1 MDLFSLIRYYLI
13 FLTIFFLYMYN
24 TNATWYDNK
33 FIFYSA
39 TVYVPFLIFT
49 TSLITIV

>member
-1 MDLFSLIRYYLI
+1 MDLFALIRYYLI
-13 FLTIFFLYMYN
+13 FLSILFLYMYN

-33 FIFYSA
+33 FVFYSA

-49 TSLITIV
+49 TTLLKF